1 MKRIFLNLFPLL
13 KILNTMKHILNKRF
27 VFLVL
32 SFFLGFSTVIGQ
44 TSIGKK
50 TTEGTDVLFDF
61 EANESRGI
69 ILPWVTQD
77 INVVSPVGGTLIFDS
92 NDKKVKYYKG
102 GTNAEWIDLSI
113 NTGNVD
119 LNIQQGSLE
128 KTTVDQAVIGSR
140 FSSASGVLVLES
152 DNKAMVLPKMENPH
166 LNILSPQAGTIAFD
180 TISKMLCIFNGNEWS
195 FWKVQ

>member
-1 MKRIFLNLFPLL
+1 M
-13 KILNTMKHILNKRF
+13 
-27 VFLVL
+27 
-32 SFFLGFSTVIGQ
+32 SFFIGFYTSIGQ

-50 TTEGTDVLFDF
+50 TAEGADVLLDF
-61 EANESRGI
+61 KTNESRGI
-69 ILPWVTQD
+69 ILPWVTKD
-77 INVVSPVGGTLIFDS
+77 TDVVLPVGGTLIFDS

-102 GTNAEWIDLSI
+102 GTNAEWVDLSI
-113 NTGNVD
+113 NNGNVD

-128 KTTVDQAVIGSR
+128 NTTFSQAVIGSR
-140 FSSASGVLVLES
+140 SSSASGVLVLES

-180 TISKMLCIFNGNEWS
+180 TLSKMLCIFNGNEWS